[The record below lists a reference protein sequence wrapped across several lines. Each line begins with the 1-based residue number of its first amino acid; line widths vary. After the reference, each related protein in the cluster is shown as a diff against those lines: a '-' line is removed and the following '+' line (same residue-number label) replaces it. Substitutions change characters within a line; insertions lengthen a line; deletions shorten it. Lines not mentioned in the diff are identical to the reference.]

1 MRIKDLFEANGIGSD
16 EEKRLE
22 IMDILPIINRVK
34 NDVVRRLNDKNEKND
49 DAATRVVG
57 TNARS
62 VNKILDGS
70 WASDKDKIAVVAN
83 FLVRN
88 GLTIKV
94 DSAPYW
100 KKVKEQ
106 TAAPTNT
113 INNTVPPT
121 ETK

>member
-1 MRIKDLFEANGIGSD
+1 MKLKDLFEADEISSD
-16 EEKRLE
+16 EEKRIE
-22 IMDILPIINRVK
+22 VMDILPIINRVK

-49 DAATRVVG
+49 DAATRVAG

-88 GLTIKV
+88 GLTIKI

-100 KKVKEQ
+100 KKVKEKD
-106 TAAPTNT
+106 TISTDTNDNIT
-113 INNTVPPT
+113 PSEI
-121 ETK
+121 K